1 MTRTT
6 TLLMALSV
14 VALAACNNPRGG
26 GMFGGGGAD
35 GFGGA
40 GGMGGGFNDG
50 GISSMA
56 LGDPNDPRSIAH
68 FQQRIGDRVFFTTDS
83 SSLTSEGRMT
93 LDGQAR
99 WLNANPQFAILIEGH
114 ADERGTREYNVAL
127 GATRANTIQQYLVSQ
142 GVSPQRLRTVSYGKE
157 RPVEACAEQRCWD
170 VNRRGVTT
178 ISGMM

>member
-1 MTRTT
+1 MKLTSKIALG
-6 TLLMALSV
+6 LLALT
-14 VALAACNNPRGG
+14 LAACNNPRGGG

-40 GGMGGGFNDG
+40 GGGFNDG

-83 SSLTSEGRMT
+83 SSLTPEGRMT
-93 LDGQAR
+93 LNGQAQ
-99 WLNANPQFAILIEGH
+99 WLNANPQFSILIEGH

-127 GATRANTIQQYLVSQ
+127 GATRANAVLQYLASQ
-142 GVSPQRLRTVSYGKE
+142 GVSTSRMRTVSYGKE
-157 RPVEACAEQRCWD
+157 RPVEVCAEQRCWD
-170 VNRRGVTT
+170 VNRRAVTA
-178 ISGMM
+178 IAGGM